1 LVFAKYES
9 VQVEHSFR
17 QVIFFFSFNPRSN
30 RDSGSSDE
38 SSEQGGAGQTK
49 SSTSGEGVAPQT
61 LTTNQ
66 QRKAFFIA
74 RELMSSER
82 VFVDV
87 LKLLNVEFREYLQV
101 NIIFLVFMSIRLLN
115 RKISGKVML

>member
-1 LVFAKYES
+1 MFSIQNPTVFC
-9 VQVEHSFR
+9 
-17 QVIFFFSFNPRSN
+17 SFNPRSN

-38 SSEQGGAGQTK
+38 SSEQGGAGPPK
-49 SSTSGEGVAPQT
+49 SSTSTEGGAPQD
-61 LTTNQ
+61 LTDPQ
-66 QRKAFFIA
+66 QRKAFYVA

-101 NIIFLVFMSIRLLN
+101 KYFTD
-115 RKISGKVML
+115 

>member
-101 NIIFLVFMSIRLLN
+101 NIILIVFYEYSFVRSQNI
-115 RKISGKVML
+115 